1 MKYKL
6 AELTEHF
13 ADFIS
18 EQDSEWIR
26 DNWDDLHYHAFNAD
40 PYIIGIYQAAKWLGE
55 EAFNA
60 IGFIKDY
67 EQDNFGEVFTDFS
80 SPESVVNM
88 YAYILGEQIVWD
100 WQQEQELAA

>member
-1 MKYKL
+1 MNYKL

-26 DNWDDLHYHAFNAD
+26 DNWDDLHHHAFNAD
-40 PYIIGIYQAAKWLGE
+40 YYIIGSYQATKWLGE
-55 EAFNA
+55 QVFN
-60 IGFIKDY
+60 IIQFIKEY

-80 SPESVVNM
+80 EPESVANM
-88 YAYILGEQIVWD
+88 YAYILGEQIVYHWQE
-100 WQQEQELAA
+100 QQEAA

>member
-26 DNWDDLHYHAFNAD
+26 DNWDDLHHHAFNAD
-40 PYIIGIYQAAKWLGE
+40 RYIIGSYQATKWLGE

-60 IGFIKDY
+60 IRFIKDY

-80 SPESVVNM
+80 NPESVVNM

-100 WQQEQELAA
+100 WQQEQEQAA